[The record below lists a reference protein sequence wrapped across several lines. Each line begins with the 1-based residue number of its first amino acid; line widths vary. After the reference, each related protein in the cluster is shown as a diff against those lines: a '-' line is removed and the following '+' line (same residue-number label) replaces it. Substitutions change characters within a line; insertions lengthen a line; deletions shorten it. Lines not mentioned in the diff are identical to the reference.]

1 MALRTFIALDI
12 DPQTIAYLDGA
23 VKILRNTDCQASW
36 TKKGNFHLTLKFLG
50 DTNEGIVPQIS
61 DELANI
67 FGAFP
72 IPFRPTHIGGFP
84 NLKKPRVLWLGLE
97 CEGIGEIAKK
107 TEDVCAKFGYEKEDK
122 QFVPHLTLGRIKSLH
137 DFSKTVQDLPQPPKE
152 GSFTGAV
159 FYKSQLTPGGSIYTP
174 LWTKEQNV

>member
-12 DPQTIAYLDGA
+12 DQKTIAYLDEI
-23 VKILRNTDCQASW
+23 VKSLRASDCQASW

-50 DTNEGIVPQIS
+50 DTNENIVPQIS

-72 IPFRPTHIGGFP
+72 IPFRPTQIGGFP
-84 NLKKPRVLWLGLE
+84 NLKNPRVLWLGLE
-97 CEGIGEIAKK
+97 CEGIDEIARK
-107 TEDVCAKFGYEKEDK
+107 TDDACAKFAFEKEDK
-122 QFVPHLTLGRIKSLH
+122 KFVPHLTLGRIKSVH
-137 DFSKTVQDLPQPPKE
+137 DFSKAVQELPHPPKE
-152 GSFTGAV
+152 GCFTRAV
-159 FYKSQLTPGGSIYTP
+159 FYKSQLAPGGSIYTP